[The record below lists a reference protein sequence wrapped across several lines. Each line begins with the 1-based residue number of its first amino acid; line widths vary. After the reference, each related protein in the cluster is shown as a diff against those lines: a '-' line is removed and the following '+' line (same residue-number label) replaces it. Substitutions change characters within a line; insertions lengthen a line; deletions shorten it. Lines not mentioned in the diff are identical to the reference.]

1 MPSVAFTMLTLIVL
15 TSGALAEP
23 PNFRDQIKP
32 IFAAHCL
39 SCHNADDLRGGLN
52 LAEYRDAMIGGG
64 GGAVAL
70 PGDPAGSPLL
80 GVIRHT
86 REPKMPPRAG
96 RIPDDA
102 IAVIEAWIAGG
113 CLEAPGG
120 APAPTRPVN
129 PALQPAA
136 DAAVTRA
143 DLFGVGLPLAPVQ
156 SDAADTAPLALA
168 VHPASPLVAIG
179 GQRQIL
185 VYHTRSLD
193 LVGVLPLPG
202 ESWPFSLRFTR
213 DGAWLVAGAGVS
225 GLRGSAVIYDAAT
238 GIQLAALGDE
248 VDAVRAADV
257 DRLHASVA
265 LGGPARKVKWHSLDG
280 ALLRR
285 IDKHTEWITDLAFS
299 PDQILLASADRNG
312 GTFLWESE
320 NGAPFAALEGH
331 PAAVHALDWR
341 ADGNL
346 LATACEDGQVRLWSS
361 DGGAL
366 AKAWQAHDG
375 GVLCARFLR
384 DGRLLTAGR
393 DRTAKLWDGS
403 ANLVRTFG
411 PFPDLALSAAADP
424 AGTRAFVAVL
434 AGPVRV
440 LSLDEGRELAL
451 LPTVAPSLA
460 GQLSAAEHAR
470 AEKQAARDAAGQSLA
485 AAQQAQVAATAP
497 LDAARAQHFSA
508 VHAWALLL
516 ATGADATAAAAS
528 RETAFAEQDRLAQA
542 AAPALAALQT
552 AQAAES
558 AAVAELAVAD
568 ARRAKWEAAMLR
580 VECDKL
586 RQAVAESA
594 RLAAVATAHSQ
605 SAAQACADLTAHLE
619 QARAAQRTTPAQLAG
634 HEQTLAAAQ
643 AALEAAASQSAQRS
657 QAADAA
663 AQRVVELGALV
674 ERLRGNS
681 SGATPDSLVAQAL
694 AKTDEAL
701 ALLRQDADAH
711 AAARDSSRTAE
722 QQALAAVGA
731 ARTAAETLR
740 TQQQEAPALV
750 SRFTDELAKATEAAT
765 IAAAAAD
772 AARRQ
777 HEASRAAL
785 AAQDEL
791 YRARLAAAAQA
802 YARE

>member
-1 MPSVAFTMLTLIVL
+1 MPFAAFTLLTLIVL
-15 TSGALAEP
+15 TAGALAEP
-23 PNFRDQIKP
+23 PNFRDHVKP

-80 GVIRHT
+80 GVVRHT

-102 IAVIEAWIAGG
+102 IAAIEAWIAGG

-120 APAPTRPVN
+120 APAAARPAN
-129 PALQPAA
+129 PALQPSAA
-136 DAAVTRA
+136 AAATRA
-143 DLFGVGLPLAPVQ
+143 DLFGVGLPLAPVP
-156 SDAADTAPLALA
+156 SEATDTAPLALA

-185 VYHTRSLD
+185 LYHTRSLD
-193 LVGVLPLPG
+193 LVGVLPLPA
-202 ESWPFSLRFTR
+202 ESYPFSLRFTR
-213 DGAWLVAGAGVS
+213 VGAWLVAGAGVS
-225 GLRGSAVIYDAAT
+225 GLRGGAVIFDAET

-248 VDAVRAADV
+248 VDSVRAADV

-280 ALLRR
+280 TLLRR

-312 GTFLWESE
+312 GAFLWESE
-320 NGAPFAALEGH
+320 NGAPFAALDGH

-341 ADGNL
+341 TDGNL

-361 DGGAL
+361 DGGTL
-366 AKAWQAHDG
+366 AKAWQAHAG
-375 GVLCARFLR
+375 GTLCVRFLR
-384 DGRLLTAGR
+384 DGRLLSAGR
-393 DRTAKLWDGS
+393 DRTAKLWDAS

-424 AGTRAFVAVL
+424 AGTRVFVAVL

-440 LSLDEGRELAL
+440 LSLDDGRELAQL
-451 LPTVAPSLA
+451 STVAPSLA
-460 GQLSAAEHAR
+460 TQLSAAEHAR
-470 AEKQAARDAAGQSLA
+470 ADKQAARDAASQSLA
-485 AAQQAQVAATAP
+485 AAQQAHAAAAAP
-497 LDAARAQHFSA
+497 LNSARAQYVSA

-516 ATGADATAAAAS
+516 ATGADAAAAAQH
-528 RETAFAEQDRLAQA
+528 RAATFAEVDRFAQA
-542 AAPALAALQT
+542 AAPALAAFQA

-558 AAVAELAVAD
+558 AAAAELAVAD

-586 RQAVAESA
+586 RRSADESA
-594 RLAAVATAHSQ
+594 RLAAIATASSQ
-605 SAAQACADLTAHLE
+605 SAAQMCADLTAKLE
-619 QARAAQRTTPAQLAG
+619 QARVAQRTAPAQLASQ
-634 HEQTLAAAQ
+634 EQTLAAAQ
-643 AALEAAASQSAQRS
+643 TALEAAASQSAQRS
-657 QAADAA
+657 QTADAA
-663 AQRVVELGALV
+663 GQRVVELAALV
-674 ERLRGNS
+674 ERLRAGS
-681 SGATPDSLVAQAL
+681 SGAATDSLVAQAL
-694 AKTDEAL
+694 AKTGEAV

-711 AAARDSSRTAE
+711 VAARESARAAE
-722 QQALAAVGA
+722 QQALAAVTA
-731 ARTAAETLR
+731 ARAAAETLR
-740 TQQQEAPALV
+740 SQQQEAPAAV
-750 SRFTDELAKATEAAT
+750 SRLTDELAKATEAAT
-765 IAAAAAD
+765 VAAAAAD

-777 HEASRAAL
+777 QEAARAAL